1 MYIHIEKAQEYRYI
15 GHNIKVASK
24 ENGEDPVDILSYI
37 YYKIHSFYI
46 CNAGNNFIHV
56 SGLHIL
62 NGISVQN

>member
-1 MYIHIEKAQEYRYI
+1 MTSPRQWKVDIHIECHY
-15 GHNIKVASK
+15 
-24 ENGEDPVDILSYI
+24 LSYI

-46 CNAGNNFIHV
+46 CNIGNNFIHV